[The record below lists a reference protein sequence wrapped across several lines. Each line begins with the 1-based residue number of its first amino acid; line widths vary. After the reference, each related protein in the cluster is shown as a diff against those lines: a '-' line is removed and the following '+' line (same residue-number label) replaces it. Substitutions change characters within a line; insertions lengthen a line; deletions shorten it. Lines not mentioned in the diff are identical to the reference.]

1 MDGLSFPI
9 ILQLVGIAVIIAE
22 IILPSG
28 GLLTVLAIGVFGY
41 SLFVVFTQFS
51 AMTGTVF
58 FALDIVMIPILV
70 IVGLKML
77 AKSPFTLRAQLCSTD
92 GVISQNPAMEQ
103 YLGKTGRAVSNI
115 RPAGAAYIEGKR
127 LDVVTQ
133 GEYIEKE
140 TAISVHA
147 VTGNQIIVKAAK
159 TDV

>member
-1 MDGLSFPI
+1 MSGLGFPI
-9 ILQLVGIAVIIAE
+9 ILQLAGIVVIIAE

-58 FALDIVMIPILV
+58 LTLDVVMIPTLV

-77 AKSPFTLRAQLCSTD
+77 AKSPVTLRTVLSSAD
-92 GVISQNPAMEQ
+92 GVISQDPMMEQ
-103 YLGKTGRAVSNI
+103 YLGKNGRTISNL
-115 RPAGAAYIEGKR
+115 RPSGTAYIEGKR
-127 LDVVTQ
+127 IDVVTQ

-140 TAISVHA
+140 TAIIVHD
-147 VTGNQIIVKAAK
+147 VTGNQIIVKAIK